1 MRKMIR
7 RKVRGY
13 WSIDKLKEEALK
25 YKTRGE
31 FQKFSLSAYSIA
43 HKNGWLDDVCSHM
56 IPQNEK
62 WTFDKVRKKL

>member
-43 HKNGWLDDVCSHM
+43 HKNGWLDDVCLVD
-56 IPQNEK
+56 IGLLIK
-62 WTFDKVRKKL
+62 LKKRH

>member
-1 MRKMIR
+1 MIR

-31 FQKFSLSAYSIA
+31 FQKFSLSAYSTA
-43 HKNGWLDDVCSHM
+43 LRNGWLDDVCLHM
-56 IPQNEK
+56 TKRKLESFN
-62 WTFDKVRKKL
+62 TFNIKSKD

>member
-31 FQKFSLSAYSIA
+31 FQ
-43 HKNGWLDDVCSHM
+43 
-56 IPQNEK
+56 
-62 WTFDKVRKKL
+62 